1 MHRRVALAIDRGTAA
16 LVVVSIQP
24 GRALPKDLR
33 TRLATAGLPCLM
45 TVARLHGTPST
56 RALRAIEGIRDH
68 LLMTSNMELSALP
81 SLEPEAMAA
90 MFDGEL
96 SPETLELLERTAKA
110 FRVDAA
116 PVISYRH
123 VSTSGKPWCALTWYA
138 EASCAMPH
146 EPPCAM
152 VACRCWRQL

>member
-90 MFDGEL
+90 GITSIDADPEWRERILRGMTLVAMFD
-96 SPETLELLERTAKA
+96 
-110 FRVDAA
+110 
-116 PVISYRH
+116 
-123 VSTSGKPWCALTWYA
+123 
-138 EASCAMPH
+138 
-146 EPPCAM
+146 
-152 VACRCWRQL
+152 

>member
-1 MHRRVALAIDRGTAA
+1 
-16 LVVVSIQP
+16 
-24 GRALPKDLR
+24 
-33 TRLATAGLPCLM
+33 M